1 MRNFVFRAVHET
13 EAFVV
18 NMGTLEWT
26 IAFAVVVGFGIFC
39 LKGVGSKTRG

>member
-1 MRNFVFRAVHET
+1 MRDFVFHVVRET
-13 EAFVV
+13 ETFVV

-39 LKGVGSKTRG
+39 LQGVGSKTRG